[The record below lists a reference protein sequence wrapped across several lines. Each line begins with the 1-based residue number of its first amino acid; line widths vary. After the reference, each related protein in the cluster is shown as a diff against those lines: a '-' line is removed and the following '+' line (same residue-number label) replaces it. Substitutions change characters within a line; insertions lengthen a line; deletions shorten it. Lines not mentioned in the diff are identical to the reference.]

1 MRTIEEKLAS
11 LNATSVWYF
20 AKQDTNFDNAFK
32 AVQIVDELGQQWEDD
47 GTTAWST
54 KAASKGLDSNH
65 RILSVAQLLGLL
77 TKNNPFGKSQYK
89 SETPT
94 PVYRAISRYAIGSP
108 EYNALKTEQLLK
120 LRMNAIT
127 DTRPESADYNIA
139 PVLFTYEVFWRLK
152 AKGVTEV
159 SLGDFYTYV
168 MTCKT
173 HEEIDEC
180 VEHLLDPNRKE
191 TPYVANYK
199 GDSRVVTLIQN
210 NLNLIQFTSTT
221 VSIKPEFADY
231 FDYFF
236 NGAYTSFVNMMKF
249 VVSDVQMYQTILT
262 NPIGLAVNFLDTSAK
277 IDIGVKR
284 INLENKKSES
294 YSLQQIHY
302 GAPGTGK
309 SHIVKKRTEGE
320 SVVRTTFHPDSDYST
335 FVGCYK
341 PTTKEIEMR
350 DVTGKVIV
358 EHGQP
363 VTENRIIYQF
373 VEQAF
378 LQAYIKSWKFYA
390 EAEEGAAPKKQ
401 FLIIEEINRGNCAQI
416 FGDLFQLLDRNDS
429 GFSEYFIHADK
440 DMQKHISNAFKDCLI
455 KESHKDT
462 INSLYPKD
470 DDVVAKV
477 LSGEIL
483 LLPNNLYIWATMNT
497 SDQSLF
503 PIDSAFKRRWDWEY
517 EPIKYKNINWVI
529 DIKGSKYLWTSFQRE
544 INKRIFNATN
554 SEDKMLGDY
563 FVNPADGVITEKIL
577 LNKILFYLWNDVCK
591 DGEGDIFKTNETT
604 DISFSELHG
613 EGGSEKLVAMMK
625 YLGVSLENNTIEENL
640 DIEPLDQE
648 RKTWYLNLWTDI
660 RKSLEN
666 NGQQNLP
673 NARDRQTYQLS
684 VGLTGISVLAN
695 ISKTKA
701 NGFVCY
707 YVEKQQAND
716 IYPKLLNLKDTIENS
731 LGELEWHREDNK
743 YGIAKRNIELTSIN
757 DSSTRNELIE
767 QISKLLIDFKAT
779 IIPLVDQLR

>member
-1 MRTIEEKLAS
+1 MEELKNLKEICSAATNRFNKYDNRDFIMPLFFKEQVKEINSSIITYNDYSAVIETRGNHNGELKIFMPNQWFYIAS
-11 LNATSVWYF
+11 YFTDLYNELQKYKIESLKVVSKERLKNLNGSTLTDNEMSKLNALQLS
-20 AKQDTNFDNAFK
+20 
-32 AVQIVDELGQQWEDD
+32 DD
-47 GTTAWST
+47 
-54 KAASKGLDSNH
+54 SKSYL
-65 RILSVAQLLGLL
+65 V
-77 TKNNPFGKSQYK
+77 KF
-89 SETPT
+89 
-94 PVYRAISRYAIGSP
+94 
-108 EYNALKTEQLLK
+108 
-120 LRMNAIT
+120 IT
-127 DTRPESADYNIA
+127 DYSWWNG
-139 PVLFTYEVFWRLK
+139 
-152 AKGVTEV
+152 AKTIDR
-159 SLGDFYTYV
+159 GDFYVSPILNCARLVNASQSYIADLCAFLADKKELINAIISCEEDAITNRSD
-168 MTCKT
+168 KT
-173 HEEIDEC
+173 
-180 VEHLLDPNRKE
+180 
-191 TPYVANYK
+191 
-199 GDSRVVTLIQN
+199 GMS
-210 NLNLIQFTSTT
+210 
-221 VSIKPEFADY
+221 
-231 FDYFF
+231 
-236 NGAYTSFVNMMKF
+236 
-249 VVSDVQMYQTILT
+249 YQ
-262 NPIGLAVNFLDTSAK
+262 K
-277 IDIGVKR
+277 I
-284 INLENKKSES
+284 
-294 YSLQQIHY
+294 YY

-309 SHIVKKRTEGE
+309 SYIVNRDTKRE
-320 SVVRTTFHPDSDYST
+320 SVIRTTFHPDSDYST

-341 PTTKEIEMR
+341 PTMAGGACEIVQLSELKKNLFNFKLDGGAYPCQRFAAKYWKSLQSLSSVDIKDILNDCGFTDSMATEIAKGIS
-350 DVTGKVIV
+350 VGKDMSATNEERIV
-358 EHGQP
+358 YE
-363 VTENRIIYQF
+363 F
-373 VEQAF
+373 VDQAF
-378 LQAYIKSWKFYA
+378 LKAYIKAWRFYA
-390 EAEEGAAPKKQ
+390 EAEEGTEPKKQ
-401 FLIIEEINRGNCAQI
+401 FLIVEEINRGNCAQI
-416 FGDLFQLLDRNDS
+416 FGDLFQLLDRNNY
-429 GFSEYFIHADK
+429 GFSDYYIHADR
-440 DMQKHISNAFKDCLI
+440 DMQKHLAKAFKDFVI
-455 KESHKDT
+455 TDSHKDT
-462 INSLYPKD
+462 INAMYHNGESD
-470 DDVVAKV
+470 IVAKV

-517 EPIKYKNINWVI
+517 EPIKYKNTNWII
-529 DIKGSKYLWTSFQRE
+529 DINGNKYSWVSFQRV
-544 INKRIFNATN
+544 INKRIYDATS

-563 FVNPADGVITEKIL
+563 FVNPTDGIVTERIL

-640 DIEPLDQE
+640 DIEQLDQE
-648 RKTWYLNLWTDI
+648 SKTWYLNLWTDI

-695 ISKTKA
+695 IPKTKA